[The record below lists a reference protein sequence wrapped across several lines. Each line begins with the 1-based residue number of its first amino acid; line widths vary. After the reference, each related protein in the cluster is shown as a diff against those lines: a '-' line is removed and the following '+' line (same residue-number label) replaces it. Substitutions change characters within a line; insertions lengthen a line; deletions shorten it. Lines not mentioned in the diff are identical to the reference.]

1 VEIEPLLWLRIG
13 IEVAAGLVMIGGIA
27 GILWE
32 RKKSGRGFGVRVI
45 QMATVLLVMPI
56 ILILALEGVLE
67 NQTTATLIGTI
78 IGYVLSGIGKDEPSK
93 NT

>member
-1 VEIEPLLWLRIG
+1 MEIEPLLWLRIG

-32 RKKSGRGFGVRVI
+32 RKTSGRGFGVRVI
-45 QMATVLLVMPI
+45 QMATVLLVMPM

-78 IGYVLSGIGKDEPSK
+78 VGYVLSGIGKDEPSK
-93 NT
+93 KT